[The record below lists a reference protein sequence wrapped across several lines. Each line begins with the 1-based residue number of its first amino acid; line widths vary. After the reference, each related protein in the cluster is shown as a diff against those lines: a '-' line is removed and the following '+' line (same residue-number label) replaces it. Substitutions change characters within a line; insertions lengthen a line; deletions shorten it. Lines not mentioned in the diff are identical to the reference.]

1 MAFLKTILIILLVY
15 YLLKILAKWFGP
27 KIFSYAAKKTE
38 ERFRENFKG
47 FADQQKTNEEQ
58 ICDVIIYK
66 KPTKQNTDSK
76 KVGEYIEFEELDW
89 LI

>member
-38 ERFRENFKG
+38 ERFRENFEG
-47 FADQQKTNEEQ
+47 FTNQQRSNEEQ
-58 ICDVIIYK
+58 KGDIIIDK
-66 KPTKQNTDSK
+66 KPTKQNAASK
-76 KVGEYIEFEELDW
+76 KVGEYIEFEELD
-89 LI
+89 